1 VAQIFIP
8 DGQDDLTQPPTEPQ
22 LRLAELL
29 AALSLAA
36 DLGTGVPMETTLRIS
51 LLATRIAQVAEV
63 AADDLAATFYTGL
76 LWSAGCT
83 STAHE
88 ANLRFGDDIGLNRA
102 MAGADFERPPSV
114 LARAVSIGC
123 GWGAGA
129 RLQGLS
135 GLMRY
140 GQAHGE
146 DVARFH
152 CEAAARL
159 ASRLGLGGEVL
170 EGLGGFFEYW
180 NGKGGPSQRR
190 GEAIPFAARAARL
203 AYEAVHAIRVGQDPV
218 AVLGSRAGHELDP
231 SLVTAFQRHRVDLVA
246 GLNEESV
253 WTEALE
259 LEPEPRPWAPTSR
272 FDEIAAAFGDF
283 VDLKSVYWLGHS
295 GAVADLAEGASRSL
309 KMPAPDVLLV
319 RRAALLHG
327 LGRLAVSNRIWD
339 KPGRLSPGEWE
350 RVRLYPYFTDRILSR
365 APAFAALVRPASGVQ
380 ERLDGGGY
388 HRGLPARAQ
397 PVPMRVLAAAAAYR
411 SMTEERRY
419 RPAIAVDVAVSRLR
433 AEAAAGRL
441 DGEAVAA
448 VLEAAGHRRQRGTW
462 PAGLTDR
469 EVAVIRE
476 VARGHTNRQLAEELH
491 ISEETARNHVKHI
504 YEKIGVSTRAG
515 AALFAMEQGLF
526 RVE

>member
-1 VAQIFIP
+1 MVVKVRYHEA
-8 DGQDDLTQPPTEPQ
+8 Q

-36 DLGTGVPMETTLRIS
+36 DLGTGMPMETTLRVC
-51 LLATRIAQVAEV
+51 LLATRMAQHAGM

-88 ANLRFGDDIGLNRA
+88 AHLRFGDDIGLNRA

-114 LARAVSIGC
+114 LARALSIGE

-129 RLQGLS
+129 RLEGLG

-146 DVARFH
+146 DVASFH
-152 CEAAARL
+152 CEAAARF
-159 ASRLGLGGEVL
+159 ASRLGLGGKVL
-170 EGLGGFFEYW
+170 LGVGAFFEYW

-190 GEAIPFAARAARL
+190 GEAIPFAARAVRV
-203 AYEAVHAIRVGQDPV
+203 AYEAVHALRVGQDPV
-218 AVLGSRAGHELDP
+218 AVLRSRAGRELDP
-231 SLVTAFQRHRVDLVA
+231 ALVAAFDRHASDMVA
-246 GLNEESV
+246 GLGEESI

-272 FDEIAAAFGDF
+272 LNGFAAAFGDF
-283 VDLKSVYWLGHS
+283 VDLKSIYWLGHS
-295 GAVADLAEGASRSL
+295 GAVADLAEGAGRTL
-309 KMPAPDVLLV
+309 KMTAADVLLV

-327 LGRLAVSNRIWD
+327 LGRVAVSNRIWD

-365 APAFAALVRPASGVQ
+365 APVFAELVRTASGVQ

-388 HRGLPARAQ
+388 HRGLPAPAQ
-397 PVPMRVLAAAAAYR
+397 PAPLRVLAAAAAYC
-411 SMTEERRY
+411 SMTEERPY
-419 RPAIAVDVAVSRLR
+419 RPALVADAAAAQLLV
-433 AEAAAGRL
+433 EAAARRL
-441 DGEAVAA
+441 DREAVGA
-448 VLEAAGHRRQRGTW
+448 VLEAAGHRRQRGAW

-469 EVAVIRE
+469 EVEVLRQ
-476 VARGHTNRQLAEELH
+476 VARGNTNRQVAEALH

-526 RVE
+526 LVE